1 MSPAT
6 GEKCLRFVGDRLRFT
21 LRADA
26 PLPAGWTARLRT
38 DLGRAA
44 TLRSQII
51 HSHFRKLPLAGAQW
65 HNVPMQPD
73 GDGGWF
79 IELTLAEVGYF
90 RAKAY
95 AIDEHGKQHWPEGK
109 DVGVTVHPDRY
120 RTANTIYCA
129 FVRQF
134 GENRAL
140 PSTDWPGFEA
150 RLNHLDRLDY
160 AVIPPSGKLRDL
172 IRQLPHI
179 VDTLGCR
186 ILHLLPVNPTP
197 TTKARFGRFGSPYAS
212 QDLLAIDPAL
222 VEHESATTGLDQFRE
237 LAYATHARGARLFID
252 LAINHT
258 GWGSTLQEEHPE
270 WFLRDEKT
278 GEFVSPSAWG
288 VTWGD
293 LVELEQTHVKLW
305 EHLAGV
311 FLEWCRRGV
320 DGFRCDAG
328 YKVPMPAWQYITARV
343 REEFPD
349 ALFLLEGLGG
359 AWDLTE
365 NLLGDG
371 GMQWAYSELF
381 QEFTGPQVQGY
392 LDHAHKQSARVGPLV
407 HYSETH
413 DNLRLAAAKPD
424 GRAWSL
430 LRNRLGALTSVCG
443 GFAFTNGVEWLAK
456 EKVIVHQSSGLNWGA
471 EENIIPELARVNE
484 LLAEHPCFFDG
495 AKLTRMSEPGSPVYA
510 LRRDSA
516 DGKDSVLVLINLDE
530 QAEQSLALEAKAS
543 AEVSRLKFELL
554 TQRTVADAEMAYE
567 KNASGGI
574 TLTLPAAAVFCL
586 CANERLSGHTG
597 ELYRLRRA
605 QAAWAVQQL
614 SALLPTETIGDYDW
628 LELAGWVSEDAVRF
642 LSAASRIADASFPLT
657 PALSPGER
665 ENRRQSAGNSD
676 VSHPSPASPARE
688 DAAARPG
695 VTARE
700 SLLPLPR
707 GEGRGEGESDAR
719 VSRDLLPALKAAA
732 SAKSY
737 RPVVSWSLPD
747 ATRILLAPPQH
758 WLLVRDSAP
767 FRVTLQHPDGKL
779 RHAESLQVADGH
791 IASFAPQDF
800 TGDGELT
807 LERYDTEPKSARGTI
822 RFLAAKPDLSA
833 LQGRAGVPPAPETE
847 ASHDAPATFAGRRD
861 ACPAWDDSVVLLTNG
876 LGGMA
881 RLGVDFGSIRSK
893 YDCAL
898 GANLHASLPVD
909 RHVFVKRLRVWC
921 GADGF
926 VAPLNANNLVAF
938 TPGPP
943 ARWSFVANAGD
954 GRSVLIEIT
963 ADMLAGQNTTV
974 FRLAR
979 PAVPP
984 PTGRDLPPE
993 CDVRLIVRVDIEDRN
1008 FHSETQRDDGT
1019 EHHFRAH
1026 SRPLPSMGS
1035 SRREEAH
1042 SENAE
1047 RGTPNA
1053 ERSQSLLTSA
1063 ATTQVGFAF
1072 TPAADRQLHVFS
1084 DAGSYHHEEEWSH
1097 CAHPV
1102 EASRGQTV
1110 EGDAFSPGWF
1120 ELPLTRGAGVAL
1132 ALSADVPP
1140 LAETIANWKLQIGNC
1155 KSPAGP
1161 DAFAAQSDR
1170 AARAFVVR
1178 RDNGKTVIA
1187 GYPWFLDWGRDSLI
1201 CARGLLAAG
1210 MREEVLQLLK
1220 VFGRFEADGTLPNTI
1235 HGENATNRDTT
1246 DAPLWY
1252 GVVCEELANVGQVS
1266 RLPSDSTQA
1275 QESQRSLMA
1284 GETPALLYATRVD
1297 QRGRPIADVLRSIAA
1312 GYLRGTPN
1320 GIRVDTDS
1328 ALVWSPSHF
1337 TWMDT
1342 DFPASTPREGYPVEI
1357 QVLWIRL
1364 LRQLERIGAK
1374 PESAPWGELAARAES
1389 SLQQL
1394 FWLEEKG
1401 WFADVLLAK
1410 PRVIARDATPD
1421 DALRSNMLF
1430 TVSLGLV
1437 TGERARRCVEAAA
1450 KWLVVPGALRSL
1462 APLEVSVPL
1471 EIRGNNGGGIIND
1484 PPRPYWPRYEGDED
1498 TQRKPAYH
1506 NGTAWTWTFPTFC
1519 EALAMTYGF
1528 APEAVAAARAYLG
1541 SADKLMTTG
1550 CVGQIPE
1557 ILDGDAPHT
1566 QRGCDAQAWSV
1577 TEALRVWKLLNR

>member
-1 MSPAT
+1 MATFSMLPAT

-26 PLPAGWTARLRT
+26 PLPPGWTARLRT

-65 HNVPMQPD
+65 HDVPMQAD
-73 GDGGWF
+73 GEGGWF
-79 IELTLAEVGYF
+79 LELAMTEVGYF

-95 AIDEHGKQHWPEGK
+95 AIDPQGKQHWPHGA

-120 RTANTIYCA
+120 RSANTIYCA

-134 GENRAL
+134 GENRTL

-150 RLNHLDRLDY
+150 RLNHLDRLNY
-160 AVIPPSGKLRDL
+160 NVIPPSGKLRDL
-172 IRQLPHI
+172 VKQLPHI

-186 ILHLLPVNPTP
+186 ILHLLPINPTP

-222 VEHESATTGLDQFRE
+222 VEHENATTGLDQFRE
-237 LAYATHARGARLFID
+237 LAYAVHSRGARLFID

-258 GWGSTLQEEHPE
+258 GWGSTLQENHPE
-270 WFLRDEKT
+270 WFVRDEKT
-278 GEFVSPSAWG
+278 GEFVSPGAWG

-293 LVELEQTHVKLW
+293 LVELEQTHVALW

-381 QEFTGPQVQGY
+381 QEFNGAQVQGY
-392 LDHAHKQSARVGPLV
+392 LDHAHKQSARIGPLV

-413 DNLRLAAAKPD
+413 DNLRLAAVKPD

-430 LRNRLGALTSVCG
+430 LRNRLCALTSVCG

-456 EKVIVHQSSGLNWGA
+456 EKVIVHNASGLNWGA
-471 EENIIPELARVNE
+471 ADNIVPELARLNQ

-495 AKLTRMSEPGSPVYA
+495 AKLTRVSEPGSPVYA
-510 LRRDSA
+510 LLREA
-516 DGKDSVLVLINLDE
+516 DGLVAQSPPPAEPARVLVIANLDE
-530 QAEQSLALEAKAS
+530 AKPQQLKLSALQAALLATLTHDLLSGRAFAFEKAADGELTLTFAP
-543 AEVSRLKFELL
+543 AEVL
-554 TQRTVADAEMAYE
+554 
-567 KNASGGI
+567 
-574 TLTLPAAAVFCL
+574 CL
-586 CANERLSGHTG
+586 ATG
-597 ELYRLRRA
+597 PWDGKLGDHYRRRRA

-614 SALLPTETIGDYDW
+614 AAVMPAESIGAFDW
-628 LELAGWVSEDAVRF
+628 LRLAEWVSGNPERF
-642 LSAASRIADASFPLT
+642 LA
-657 PALSPGER
+657 
-665 ENRRQSAGNSD
+665 
-676 VSHPSPASPARE
+676 
-688 DAAARPG
+688 AAARLGASSTASARSGKGEHNRAGAVPG
-695 VTARE
+695 AP
-700 SLLPLPR
+700 S
-707 GEGRGEGESDAR
+707 
-719 VSRDLLPALKAAA
+719 DLLSALKSVVAADA
-732 SAKSY
+732 YS
-737 RPVVSWSLPD
+737 PVVSWSTPD
-747 ATRILLAPPQH
+747 ATRILLAPPRH
-758 WLLVRDSAP
+758 WLLVRDPAP
-767 FRVTLQHPDGKL
+767 FRITLRHPDGTL
-779 RHAESLQVADGH
+779 RHAESVPMGGEH
-791 IASFAPQDF
+791 IASFAPLGF
-800 TGDGELT
+800 TGDALLT
-807 LERYDTEPKSARGTI
+807 LERYDSEPQHARGTI
-822 RFLAAKPDLSA
+822 RFLAATPEIAA
-833 LQGRAGVPPAPETE
+833 LRAD
-847 ASHDAPATFAGRRD
+847 SSDAVATLEN
-861 ACPAWDDSVVLLTNG
+861 SVVLLTNG

-881 RLGVDFGSIRSK
+881 RLAVDFGAIRSK

-898 GANLHASLPVD
+898 GANLHPTLPVD
-909 RHVFVKRLRVWC
+909 RHIFVKRVRLWC

-926 VAPLNANNLVAF
+926 VSPLNANNLVAF
-938 TPGPP
+938 SPGPP

-954 GRSVLIEIT
+954 GRSVPIEVT

-974 FRLAR
+974 FHLTR
-979 PAVPP
+979 PAAPP
-984 PTGRDLPPE
+984 PTGRELPPE

-1008 FHSETQRDDGT
+1008 FHAETQRNEGA
-1019 EHHFRAH
+1019 EHHFRTH
-1026 SRPLPSMGS
+1026 SHR
-1035 SRREEAH
+1035 H
-1042 SENAE
+1042 SH
-1047 RGTPNA
+1047 GI
-1053 ERSQSLLTSA
+1053 
-1063 ATTQVGFAF
+1063 GFGF
-1072 TPAADRQLHVFS
+1072 TPAADRQLHVVA
-1084 DAGSYHHEEEWSH
+1084 DAGHYHHEEEWSH

-1102 EASRGQTV
+1102 EASRGQTAA
-1110 EGDAFSPGWF
+1110 GDAYSPGWF
-1120 ELPLTRGAGVAL
+1120 ELPLKPGASVAL
-1132 ALSADVPP
+1132 TLTAQPHSPT
-1140 LAETIANWKLQIGNC
+1140 AETVAAAVTQRESANRHAIGR
-1155 KSPAGP
+1155 AGFA
-1161 DAFAAQSDR
+1161 DAFGRQLALAAQ
-1170 AARAFVVR
+1170 AYVAR
-1178 RDNGKTVIA
+1178 RDDGKTVIA

-1201 CARGLLAAG
+1201 CARGLIAAG
-1210 MREEVLQLLK
+1210 MTGEVLQLLK

-1235 HGENATNRDTT
+1235 HGANASNRDTT

-1252 GVVCEELANVGQVS
+1252 GVVCEELAAWEMSKDEGS
-1266 RLPSDSTQA
+1266 MTKESPSAKAQA
-1275 QESQRSLMA
+1275 A
-1284 GETPALLYATRVD
+1284 GEPRQSFKSGTWNFPGHWNLNLGHSSPLYAEVVD
-1297 QRGRPIADVLRSIAA
+1297 SRKRTIADVLRSIAV

-1320 GIRVDTDS
+1320 GIWVDADS

-1342 DFPASTPREGYPVEI
+1342 NYPAGTPREGYPIEI
-1357 QVLWIRL
+1357 QALWIRL
-1364 LRQLERIGAK
+1364 LRQLERIGAR

-1389 SLQQL
+1389 SLQKL
-1394 FWLEEKG
+1394 FWLEDKG

-1410 PRVIARDATPD
+1410 PRVVARDATPD
-1421 DALRSNMLF
+1421 DALRSNMLVP
-1430 TVSLGLV
+1430 VSLGLV
-1437 TGERARRCVEAAA
+1437 KGERARRCVEAAA

-1471 EIRGNNGGGIIND
+1471 EIRANNGGGIINN
-1484 PPRPYWPRYEGDED
+1484 PKRPYWPRYEGEED
-1498 TQRKPAYH
+1498 TRRKPAYH

-1519 EALAMTYGF
+1519 EALAMAHNF
-1528 APEAVAAARAYLG
+1528 SAESVAAARAYLG
-1541 SADKLMTTG
+1541 SVDKLMITG

-1566 QRGCDAQAWSV
+1566 QRGCDAQAWGV
-1577 TEALRVWKLLNR
+1577 TEALRVWRLLSQH

>member
-1 MSPAT
+1 MATFSMTPAA

-21 LRADA
+21 LRTDA

-65 HNVPMQPD
+65 HDVPMQPD

-95 AIDEHGKQHWPEGK
+95 AIDEHGKQHWPDGK

-134 GENRAL
+134 GENRTL

-150 RLNHLDRLDY
+150 RLNHLDRLNY
-160 AVIPPSGKLRDL
+160 NVIPPSGKLRDL

-186 ILHLLPVNPTP
+186 ILHLLPINPTP
-197 TTKARFGRFGSPYAS
+197 TVKARFGRFGSPYAS

-222 VEHESATTGLDQFRE
+222 VEHENATTGLDQFRE
-237 LAYATHARGARLFID
+237 LAYATHALGARLFID

-270 WFLRDEKT
+270 WFLHDEKT
-278 GEFVSPSAWG
+278 GEFVSPGAWG

-293 LVELEQTHVKLW
+293 LVELEQTHVALW

-381 QEFTGPQVQGY
+381 QEFSGSQVQGY
-392 LDHAHKQSARVGPLV
+392 LDHAHKQSARIGPLV

-430 LRNRLGALTSVCG
+430 LRNRLSALTSVCG

-456 EKVIVHQSSGLNWGA
+456 EKVIVHQASGLNWGA
-471 EENIIPELARVNE
+471 EENIIPELTRLNQ

-495 AKLTRMSEPGSPVYA
+495 AKLTRLSPPGSPVYA

-516 DGKDSVLVLINLDE
+516 DGKDSVLVLVNLDE
-530 QAEQSLALEAKAS
+530 KEGQSLALDAQTA
-543 AEVSRLKFELL
+543 AEVARFKFDLLKQHAVTGVKISKEKGAAGETTFEL
-554 TQRTVADAEMAYE
+554 
-567 KNASGGI
+567 
-574 TLTLPAAAVFCL
+574 PPAAVFCWSVDEQL
-586 CANERLSGHTG
+586 AGYTG

-614 SALLPTETIGDYDW
+614 CASVPSECIGAFDW
-628 LELAGWVSEDAVRF
+628 LKLAEWASENPERF
-642 LSAASRIADASFPLT
+642 LAAVSAPGGKESQSDLLAELSAIAAS
-657 PALSPGER
+657 G
-665 ENRRQSAGNSD
+665 
-676 VSHPSPASPARE
+676 
-688 DAAARPG
+688 
-695 VTARE
+695 
-700 SLLPLPR
+700 
-707 GEGRGEGESDAR
+707 
-719 VSRDLLPALKAAA
+719 
-732 SAKSY
+732 SY
-737 RPVVSWSLPD
+737 RPVVSWTIAD
-747 ATRILLAPPQH
+747 RTRVFLAPPRH
-758 WLLVRDSAP
+758 WLLVRDPAP
-767 FRVTLQHPDGKL
+767 FRVMLRHPDGKL
-779 RHAESLQVADGH
+779 RHAESLQMGDEHV
-791 IASFAPQDF
+791 ASFAPQDF
-800 TGDGELT
+800 TGDAELAM
-807 LERYDTEPKSARGTI
+807 ERYDTAPKEVRGTI
-822 RFLAAKPDLSA
+822 RFLAAELDVSA
-833 LQGRAGVPPAPETE
+833 L
-847 ASHDAPATFAGRRD
+847 DARSPGAVSALE
-861 ACPAWDDSVVLLTNG
+861 DSVALLTNG

-881 RLGVDFGSIRSK
+881 RLGVDFGAIRSK

-898 GANLHASLPVD
+898 GANLHDSVPVD
-909 RHVFVKRLRVWC
+909 RHVFVKRVRVWC

-938 TPGPP
+938 APGPP

-963 ADMLAGQNTTV
+963 ADMLAGHNTTV
-974 FRLAR
+974 FHLSR
-979 PAVPP
+979 PAAPP
-984 PTGRDLPPE
+984 PTGRELPPA
-993 CDVRLIVRVDIEDRN
+993 CDVRLIVRVDLEDRG
-1008 FHSETQRDDGT
+1008 FHSETQRNGGS
-1019 EHHFRAH
+1019 EQHFRTH
-1026 SRPLPSMGS
+1026 SHR
-1035 SRREEAH
+1035 H
-1042 SENAE
+1042 SH
-1047 RGTPNA
+1047 GI
-1053 ERSQSLLTSA
+1053 
-1063 ATTQVGFAF
+1063 GFAF
-1072 TPAADRQLHVFS
+1072 TPAADRQLHVIA
-1084 DAGSYHHEEEWSH
+1084 DAGHYHHEEEWSH

-1102 EASRGQTV
+1102 EVTRGQTG

-1120 ELPLTRGAGVAL
+1120 ELPMKRGTTIALTLTAHPHSASAQTVSAATGQRAAANQSAIERAGFTDGFGKQL
-1132 ALSADVPP
+1132 AL
-1140 LAETIANWKLQIGNC
+1140 
-1155 KSPAGP
+1155 
-1161 DAFAAQSDR
+1161 AAQS
-1170 AARAFVVR
+1170 FVVR
-1178 RDNGKTVIA
+1178 RDDGKTVIA

-1235 HGENATNRDTT
+1235 HGENASNRDTT

-1252 GVVCEELANVGQVS
+1252 GVVCEDAAATNDDVYRVS
-1266 RLPSDSTQA
+1266 ADK
-1275 QESQRSLMA
+1275 
-1284 GETPALLYATRVD
+1284 
-1297 QRGRPIADVLRSIAA
+1297 RGRTIADVLRSIAV

-1320 GIRVDTDS
+1320 GICVDADS
-1328 ALVWSPSHF
+1328 GLVWSPSHF

-1342 DFPASTPREGYPVEI
+1342 NFPAGTPREGYPVEI

-1374 PESAPWGELAARAES
+1374 PEGKPWAELAARAEKS
-1389 SLQQL
+1389 FQQL
-1394 FWLEEKG
+1394 FWLADKG

-1430 TVSLGLV
+1430 AVSLGLV

-1471 EIRGNNGGGIIND
+1471 EIRANNGGDIIND
-1484 PPRPYWPRYEGDED
+1484 PPRPYWPRYEGEED
-1498 TQRKPAYH
+1498 TRRKPAYH

-1519 EALAMTYGF
+1519 EALALAHGST
-1528 APEAVAAARAYLG
+1528 PEAVAAARAYLG

-1550 CVGQIPE
+1550 CAGQIPE

-1566 QRGCDAQAWSV
+1566 QRGCDAQAWGV
-1577 TEALRVWKLLNR
+1577 TETLRVWKLLNP